1 LLLAFTRGAVRHP
14 WRVLAAAAV
23 LTAGATALATRLEI
37 RSSFEELLP
46 KDLPSV
52 TQIRELSRRVGGD
65 GNVLVNVE
73 SLEGP
78 AGLSGA
84 QPLAKVLAREL
95 LALGA
100 DRVRSV
106 EFDVGEI
113 QPPRSSPYSRKCAR
127 SLPPRLPRRARAALR
142 RSNGSSPIRARSS
155 PGSPLR
161 PLRPA
166 PCS

>member
-1 LLLAFTRGAVRHP
+1 MSETKVAPLTMLLGFTRAAVRHP

-78 AGLSGA
+78 AGLFPA
-84 QPLAKVLAREL
+84 QPLGKGLGP
-95 LALGA
+95 ALPAVDGEPG
-100 DRVRSV
+100 RSGQL
-106 EFDVGEI
+106 DLG
-113 QPPRSSPYSRKCAR
+113 
-127 SLPPRLPRRARAALR
+127 
-142 RSNGSSPIRARSS
+142 
-155 PGSPLR
+155 
-161 PLRPA
+161 
-166 PCS
+166 